1 MSQDYFDSSTQR
13 PWVLGPHAFK
23 MFALFVASRFTLQ
36 WTNSSA
42 VNDFDQF
49 LSPPPLCFR
58 RSKDIVEPMLK
69 TQWFVDSGRMAEEAV
84 ASVETGRL
92 KILPEVHKK
101 VWYNWLR
108 NIR

>member
-1 MSQDYFDSSTQR
+1 
-13 PWVLGPHAFK
+13 
-23 MFALFVASRFTLQ
+23 
-36 WTNSSA
+36 
-42 VNDFDQF
+42 
-49 LSPPPLCFR
+49 
-58 RSKDIVEPMLK
+58 MLK